1 MTDSLAIIGLGAFG
15 EFILPHLAPYYNIT
29 IYDKFRKP
37 KDMLALAKKHKVKA
51 VTSLKDICASD
62 KILIATPVQTFEKI
76 VMELKHHVRPGQL
89 VMDVG
94 SVKEL
99 PAKILKKHLPDGV
112 DIIGLHPLFGP
123 QSGKHGIKG
132 LNITVC
138 NVRGKRHAKLIK
150 FFKSKLGLNVI
161 EATPTQHDRELA
173 YVQGLT
179 HLIGKVFVG
188 MDLPSFAQTTKTYEL
203 LKQMVEMVRYDSD
216 ELFRTIERDNP
227 YTIHAK
233 REFFDTVKRLEKKLK

>member
-1 MTDSLAIIGLGAFG
+1 MTETVGLIGLGAFG
-15 EFILPHLAPYYNIT
+15 EFILPHLT
-29 IYDKFRKP
+29 KHFKVKVYDKFRKP
-37 KDMLALAKKHKVKA
+37 AQLKAIAKKHNA
-51 VTSLKDICASD
+51 QCVTSIVDLCDSDIVM
-62 KILIATPVQTFEKI
+62 IATPVRAFEEVVKTI
-76 VMELKHHVRPGQL
+76 ARHVRKGQL
-89 VMDVG
+89 VIDVG

-99 PAKILKKHLPDGV
+99 PAKILQKHLPKGV

-123 QSGKHGIKG
+123 QSGKNGIKG

-138 NVRGKRHAKLIK
+138 NVRGKRDVKLIK
-150 FFKSKLGLNVI
+150 FFKQKLGLNVI
-161 EATPTQHDRELA
+161 ISTPTKHDQELA

-188 MDLPSFAQTTKTYEL
+188 LDLPEFAQTTKTYEL

-227 YTIHAK
+227 YTANAK
-233 REFFDTVKRLEKKLK
+233 KAFFKSVSELEKKLK